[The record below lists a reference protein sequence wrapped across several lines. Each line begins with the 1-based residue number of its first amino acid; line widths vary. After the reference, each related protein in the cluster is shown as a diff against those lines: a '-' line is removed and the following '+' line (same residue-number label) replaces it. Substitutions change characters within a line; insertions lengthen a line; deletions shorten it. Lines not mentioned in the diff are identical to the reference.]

1 MKVSSLKYIDL
12 GRDDNNFLT
21 TYLTDIGIKKQ
32 TNQDALCIKT
42 ANTSFGRVAFCL
54 VCDGMGGLSKGEV
67 ASAMVTT
74 AFSDWFDYQ
83 LPFLMK
89 NNEISFTN
97 LQQQWNDIIFQ
108 QNNRLREY
116 GSENGVQLGTTLT
129 ALLLVNEDYYIVN
142 VGDSR
147 AYEITE
153 AITPLTKDQTVVA
166 REIERGNLTEEQ
178 AELDPRR
185 NVLLQCIGASSVV
198 VPEFYFGEVKTNAV
212 YMLCS
217 DGFRHEI
224 SLAEIFQKFN
234 PDSLTDEKLMEENA
248 ISLVNLCKARK
259 EIDNISVI
267 VIKTV

>member
-1 MKVSSLKYIDL
+1 M
-12 GRDDNNFLT
+12 NFLT

-147 AYEITE
+147 AYEIKDSVFQ
-153 AITPLTKDQTVVA
+153 LTNDHSVVA
-166 REIERGNLTEEQ
+166 REIQRGNLTAEQ
-178 AELDPRR
+178 AKRDPRR
-185 NVLLQCIGASSVV
+185 NVLLQCIGAGATNVI
-198 VPEFYFGEVKTNAV
+198 VPEFLQGRTKINCI
-212 YMLCS
+212 YMLCT
-217 DGFRHEI
+217 DGFVHEI
-224 SLAEIFQKFN
+224 SDKEIFDNFN
-234 PDSLTDEKLMEENA
+234 INLLVDEKCMQERSKYLVDLDKSRMEP
-248 ISLVNLCKARK
+248 
-259 EIDNISVI
+259 DNISVLLI
-267 VIKTV
+267 RTF